1 MFIMI
6 FETVVSVCVVIN
18 INRAMQTPGHCYD
31 VTTGS
36 STKHADK
43 SPWRRRVVVVVP
55 QIDTVGGKFIGG
67 FMLWKRMTR
76 IEGIGNPLLI
86 LTASQPFL

>member
-1 MFIMI
+1 MTSPPVHPQSMPINLLGG
-6 FETVVSVCVVIN
+6 VVG
-18 INRAMQTPGHCYD
+18 A
-31 VTTGS
+31 
-36 STKHADK
+36 
-43 SPWRRRVVVVVP
+43 VP
-55 QIDTVGGKFIGG
+55 QIDTVGGEFIGG

>member
-1 MFIMI
+1 MTSPPVHPQSMPINLLGG
-6 FETVVSVCVVIN
+6 VVG
-18 INRAMQTPGHCYD
+18 A
-31 VTTGS
+31 
-36 STKHADK
+36 
-43 SPWRRRVVVVVP
+43 VP